1 MDLRPHLKKG
11 IWALFDK
18 GLTGIYGFAFI
29 YSVMS
34 KLPREEYGVYSI
46 IFAFTSMALLFNKGF
61 ILYPM
66 TKYEAEGGSKPK
78 LLGTTLIVSF
88 VTLSIFA
95 LAIFLF
101 APLGNRIFNTEELT
115 PLLRLVPLLIASFFF
130 RDFTLSYL
138 QAHRRIKALS
148 IVDAIYFL
156 GLAVTFVILSLTGV
170 LKSAMTAAWLHIA
183 FASLSSA
190 ACYLVVRKDIKID
203 FRFSREEFKR
213 LGRFGRYSLSMGLGE
228 LIFYQVDLLL
238 LGRFFDPVAVAMYQ
252 SAKLL
257 FRFYSLL
264 SQSLNLLIFPG
275 TSKLHHQQRLDD
287 IRSMYSK
294 VIAYYW
300 SLMLVLNI
308 VLFAGAGMIMKI
320 VSYPESANIFRIFLV
335 FSFFEPLYTVSMSV
349 LYGMGKPKLAFKPL
363 IFAIPLYIG
372 LNLLLIPSF
381 HGYGAALAFNINNL
395 FLGISYLYILKKEI
409 GVRTADIFNHIREYP
424 SLIRK
429 IAATR
434 VNK

>member
-34 KLPREEYGVYSI
+34 KLPREEYGIYTI
-46 IFAFTSMALLFNKGF
+46 IFTFTSMALLFNKGF

-66 TKYEAEGGSKPK
+66 TKFEAEGESKPK

-95 LAIFLF
+95 LAIFFF
-101 APLGNRIFNTEELT
+101 APLGNRIFHSDQLS
-115 PLLRLVPLLIASFFF
+115 PLLRLMPLILASFYF
-130 RDFTLSYL
+130 RDFILSYL
-138 QAHRRIKALS
+138 QAHRRIQALS
-148 IVDAIYFL
+148 IIDAVYFL
-156 GLAVTFVILSLTGV
+156 GLAVTFVVLSLTGI
-170 LKSAMTAAWLHIA
+170 LKSAMTAVCVHIV
-183 FASLSSA
+183 FAGLSSA
-190 ACYLVVRKDIKID
+190 AGYLVVRKDLKID
-203 FRFSREEFKR
+203 LRFSCEEFSHIA
-213 LGRFGRYSLSMGLGE
+213 RFGRYSLSMGIGE

-238 LGRFFDPVAVAMYQ
+238 LGRFFNPVAVAIYQ

-308 VLFAGAGMIMKI
+308 FLFAGAGVIMKI

-363 IFAIPLYIG
+363 ILAIPLYLG
-372 LNLLLIPSF
+372 LNLLLIPF
-381 HGYGAALAFNINNL
+381 FRGYGAALAFNVNNL
-395 FLGISYLYILKKEI
+395 FLGISYLLILKKEI
-409 GVRTADIFNHIREYP
+409 GVSLAGIFNHFLEYP
-424 SLIRK
+424 QLIRRL
-429 IAATR
+429 ILHNENR
-434 VNK
+434 